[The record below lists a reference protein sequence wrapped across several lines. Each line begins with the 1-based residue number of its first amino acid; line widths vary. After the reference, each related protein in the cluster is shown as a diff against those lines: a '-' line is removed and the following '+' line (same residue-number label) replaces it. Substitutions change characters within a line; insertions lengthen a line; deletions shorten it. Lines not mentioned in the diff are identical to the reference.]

1 MEEHGNEKEY
11 YEILME
17 CDGITNE
24 NFDGFLEDF
33 KDNYPEMKAFLMK
46 YKEETLGYGDFF
58 GSLSLEL

>member
-1 MEEHGNEKEY
+1 MNPFTVME
-11 YEILME
+11 
-17 CDGITNE
+17 ITNE

-58 GSLSLEL
+58 GALSLEL